1 MAVALYPVIAFA
13 AQKVGDV
20 TGGKTLSGAVHAAE

>member
-1 MAVALYPVIAFA
+1 MAVAQYPIIAFT

-20 TGGKTLSGAVHAAE
+20 TGGKTLSGTVHATE

>member
-1 MAVALYPVIAFA
+1 MAVALYPIIAFT